1 MVRLQPYGNAHHRT
15 IAKNVMISPL
25 FAYASPFAFGTIFS
39 TRKLSSIK
47 IHPCRSC
54 YNTATSAYYIYHFSL
69 QILQSSYLAQWAQT
83 NLMIFLISPNGLKRL
98 IASDF
103 SAKNTFHTEDYR
115 HHYWTTT
122 HEPGSGNRVVCD
134 HTRNLK
140 DTKVLPKS
148 YRCLT
153 VVAKWS
159 CSLRYT
165 FHSPPLHSV

>member
-1 MVRLQPYGNAHHRT
+1 MKQSITSAPASKT
-15 IAKNVMISPL
+15 SAKSGSPSTAWRCPPQNYCKKCNDFPL

-83 NLMIFLISPNGLKRL
+83 NLMIFLISPHGLKRL

-148 YRCLT
+148 YRCLM
-153 VVAKWS
+153 VVA
-159 CSLRYT
+159 
-165 FHSPPLHSV
+165 